1 MTTLSLLD
9 LVHVR
14 EGKTPADA
22 LADALL
28 IAQSAEQLGY
38 HRFWVAE
45 HHNMVGISSAATSVV
60 IGHLAAGTSKI
71 RVGSGGI
78 MLPNHSPLQIAEQF
92 GTLESLFPG
101 RIDLGLGRA
110 PGTDQVTARAMRRDL
125 HAAAERF
132 PQDVQELQMLLD
144 EPAPNQTIIAVP
156 GAGLKVPLWML
167 GSSLFGAQLAAQLGL
182 PYAFASHFAPDAL
195 DAALANYRARFEASR
210 QLDQSYAVPCVN
222 VIVADTDEEARYLYT
237 TLQQMF
243 VGMLR
248 GSRGLMPAPIDNI
261 EDFWSPAEKAQVSHM
276 LSCAFVGSPDTVHK
290 GLEQFLT
297 RTEAD
302 ELMISAPIFDHQKRL
317 NSIKLLAQIGASLG
331 R

>member
-1 MTTLSLLD
+1 MIRLSILD

-14 EGKTPADA
+14 EGTTPADA
-22 LADALL
+22 LADALRV
-28 IAQSAEQLGY
+28 AQRAEQLDY
-38 HRFWVAE
+38 RRYWVAE
-45 HHNMVGISSAATSVV
+45 HHNMIGISSAATSVV

-92 GTLESLFPG
+92 GTLESLFPE

-125 HAAAERF
+125 RAAAENF
-132 PQDVQELQMLLD
+132 PQDVQELQMLFD
-144 EPAPNQTIIAVP
+144 DPKPNQAIVAVP

-195 DAALANYRARFEASR
+195 DAALAIYRERFRPSQ

-237 TLQQMF
+237 TVQQMF
-243 VGMLR
+243 VGMMR

-261 EDFWSPAEKAQVSHM
+261 DDYWLPAEKAQVSHM
-276 LSCAFVGSPDTVHK
+276 LSCAFVGSPATVHTK
-290 GLEQFLT
+290 LERFLERT
-297 RTEAD
+297 RAD
-302 ELMISAPIFDHQKRL
+302 ELMISMPIFEHQKRL
-317 NSIKLLAQIGASLG
+317 ISIELLAELSHNLA
-331 R
+331 

>member
-1 MTTLSLLD
+1 MIALSLLD
-9 LVHVR
+9 LIHVR
-14 EGKTPADA
+14 EDKTPSDA
-22 LADALL
+22 LAEALRL
-28 IAQSAEQLGY
+28 VQHAEHHDYQRY
-38 HRFWVAE
+38 WVAE
-45 HHNMVGISSAATSVV
+45 HHNMIGISGAATSLV

-110 PGTDQVTARAMRRDL
+110 PGTDQLTARAMRRDL
-125 HAAAERF
+125 HAAAESF
-132 PQDVQELQMLLD
+132 PQDVKELQIFLD
-144 EPAPNQTIIAVP
+144 DPQPNQAIVAVP

-195 DAALANYRARFEASR
+195 DDALATYRARFQPSS
-210 QLDQSYAVPCVN
+210 QLKASYAVPCIN
-222 VIVADTDEEARYLYT
+222 VIVADTDDEAAYLYT

-248 GSRGLMPAPIDNI
+248 GRRGLMPAPIDNI
-261 EDFWSPAEKAQVSHM
+261 ESLWSAAEKAHVCHM
-276 LSCAFVGSPDTVHK
+276 LSCAFVGSSDTVHNK
-290 GLEQFLT
+290 LEQFLT
-297 RTEAD
+297 RTHAD
-302 ELMISAPIFDHQKRL
+302 ELMISMPIFNQQKRL
-317 NSIKLLAQIGASLG
+317 RSIELLANIGKNLG
-331 R
+331 